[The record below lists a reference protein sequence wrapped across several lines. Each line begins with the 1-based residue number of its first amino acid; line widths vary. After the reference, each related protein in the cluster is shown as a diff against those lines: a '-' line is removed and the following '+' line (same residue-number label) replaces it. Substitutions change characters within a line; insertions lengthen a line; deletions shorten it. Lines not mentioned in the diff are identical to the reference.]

1 MLMYYVQGLSC
12 DAEGSN
18 AWKVAH
24 RQTLFYTI
32 VKHITGGGK
41 QQEAR
46 AGVDYIKVNFHTD
59 NFTIIDRVIAP
70 V

>member
-1 MLMYYVQGLSC
+1 MRQREAMPGKSPI
-12 DAEGSN
+12 G
-18 AWKVAH
+18 
-24 RQTLFYTI
+24 QTLFYTI
-32 VKHITGGGK
+32 VKHITGGRK

-46 AGVDYIKVNFHTD
+46 ARVDYIKVNFHKD